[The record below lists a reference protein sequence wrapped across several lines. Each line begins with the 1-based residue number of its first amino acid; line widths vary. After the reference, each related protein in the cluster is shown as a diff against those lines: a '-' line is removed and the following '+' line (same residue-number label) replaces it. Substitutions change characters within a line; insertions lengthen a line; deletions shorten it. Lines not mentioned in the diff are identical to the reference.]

1 MDKDYKTY
9 HLSIPGIE
17 KEMFLDDFYNNK
29 CEKINFNGVIK
40 EQKIEAKN
48 STDYISLAPKFKPH
62 SDYEMMLQSTDS
74 TLKSPITSLSDEAIK
89 YIFGVGYDY
98 IKFLSDKN
106 VIEKYNLEKGYPY
119 LVFNYDEFTTDR
131 HSGMSKKPF
140 HLHLNSWKSE
150 TINNITEIDKNKESE
165 YYYQSVVDPIFDISQ
180 LLVRDALKSEEI
192 NKYLEEVPVF
202 CGNQEIKYS
211 GVYKVKGGWKTFC
224 SDEFPHL
231 LKAIHNKLE
240 NRYVKILKIFTNK
253 DNIPELYTRHLLL
266 DNDIILNNIENSYL
280 TDNTKHALN
289 ILINKVKSITPEQFK
304 EISKNTDLRDTL
316 IPLRWLAYSMGF
328 FSNNYI
334 EKDKKQVDSDLFINI
349 TPRLFTKIGGASIMN
364 FPEHSLVKID
374 RGMGNINQESFNER
388 LEFQKDFVKILKKER
403 W

>member
-1 MDKDYKTY
+1 MYKENKIY
-9 HLSIPGIE
+9 HLNIPGID
-17 KEMFLDDFYNNK
+17 KEMFSENFYDNK

-40 EQKIEAKN
+40 EQKIESIN
-48 STDYISLAPKFKPH
+48 NTDYISLAPKYKPH
-62 SDYEMMLQSTDS
+62 SDFEMMLQSTDS
-74 TLKSPITSLSDEAIK
+74 ILKSPITSLSDEAIK
-89 YIFGVGYDY
+89 YIFEIGYEY
-98 IKFLSDKN
+98 IKFLSDKE

-150 TINNITEIDKNKESE
+150 TIKNITEIDRNKESVF
-165 YYYQSVVDPIFDISQ
+165 YCQSVVDPIFDISQ

-192 NKYLEEVPVF
+192 NKYLEEIPVF
-202 CGNQEIKYS
+202 CGEQEIGYS
-211 GVYKVKGGWKTFC
+211 GVYRIKGGWKTLY
-224 SDEFPHL
+224 SDDFPQL
-231 LKAIHNKLE
+231 LKMIHNKLE
-240 NRYVKILKIFTNK
+240 DRYVKILKIFTNK

-266 DNDIILNNIENSYL
+266 DKDIIINNIINSNL
-280 TDNTKHALN
+280 TDNTKCALN
-289 ILINKVKSITPEQFK
+289 LLINKVQSITPEQFR
-304 EISKNTDLRDTL
+304 EISKNTDLRDSL

-334 EKDKKQVDSDLFINI
+334 EKNNKLINNDLYMNI

-364 FPEHSLVKID
+364 FPEYSLVKID
-374 RGMGNINQESFNER
+374 RGIGNINQESFNER
-388 LEFQKDFVKILKKER
+388 LEFQKDFVKVLKKER